1 MKIEASK
8 QSGIQPKPNMII
20 TVRDKKGRDNAL
32 VVAYCCNCSFD
43 PPMLMVGIVPSR
55 YSYNM
60 IMENK
65 VFVAHIPSKAQQ
77 ELFNVCGSKSM
88 RDGDKL
94 KEINANIEDGK
105 VVNCGILT
113 DCPVAAECTVVD
125 SIKTGSHVMFVG
137 KVEYVHADEE
147 LVDDKGNIQF
157 DKIDMI

>member
-1 MKIEASK
+1 MKIEANK
-8 QSGIQPKPNMII
+8 RNTIQPKPNMIVS
-20 TVRDKKGRDNAL
+20 VRDKDGNDNAL

-60 IMENK
+60 IKENGA
-65 VFVAHIPSKAQQ
+65 FVAHIVSKKQK
-77 ELFNVCGSKSM
+77 ELYRVCGSKSM

-94 KEINANIEDGK
+94 KEINANIEDGE
-105 VVNCGILT
+105 VVNCGVLT

-137 KVEYVHADEE
+137 KVEYVHADED
-147 LVDDKGNIQF
+147 LVDEAGNIKF
-157 DKIDMI
+157 DQIDMI